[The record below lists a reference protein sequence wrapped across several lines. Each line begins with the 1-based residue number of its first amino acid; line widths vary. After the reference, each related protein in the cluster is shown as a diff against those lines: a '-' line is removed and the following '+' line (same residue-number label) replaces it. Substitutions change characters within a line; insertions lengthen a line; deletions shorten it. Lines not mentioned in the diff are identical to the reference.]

1 MNNHRDKETQRPVED
16 GEGIA
21 PDPELADLAAE
32 LRRLWHAL
40 AHGPDHSKIDG
51 LQRQQVWVLGALSHG
66 PRRMTDLAECAQTSQ
81 ASLTGIVDRL
91 EEQGLVERLRLAVDR
106 RVVEVALT
114 DAGRD
119 EMRRKHRRIMERLD
133 EALTPLS
140 AEERSELLRLVRLIT
155 QHDRDCAGC

>member
-1 MNNHRDKETQRPVED
+1 MNNQWDEQNINPASAGAVSGHD
-16 GEGIA
+16 
-21 PDPELADLAAE
+21 PDLADLAAE

-91 EEQGLVERLRLAVDR
+91 EEQGLVERSRLAADR

-114 DAGRD
+114 ETGRD

-140 AEERSELLRLVRLIT
+140 AEERSEFLRLVRLIT
-155 QHDRDCAGC
+155 QHDRDCTGC

>member
-1 MNNHRDKETQRPVED
+1 MNNQCDEENTQPAAAGAGSD
-16 GEGIA
+16 
-21 PDPELADLAAE
+21 PDPELADLATE

-51 LQRQQVWVLGALSHG
+51 LQRQQVWVLGALSSG

-119 EMRRKHRRIMERLD
+119 EMRLKHGRIMNRLD
-133 EALTPLS
+133 EALAPLT
-140 AEERSELLRLVRLIT
+140 AEERAELLRLVRMIT
-155 QHDRDCAGC
+155 QHDRDCTGC